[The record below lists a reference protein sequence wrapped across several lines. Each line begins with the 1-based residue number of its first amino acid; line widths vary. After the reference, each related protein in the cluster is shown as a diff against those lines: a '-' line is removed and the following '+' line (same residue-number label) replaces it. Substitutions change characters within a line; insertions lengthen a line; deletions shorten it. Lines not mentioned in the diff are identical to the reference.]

1 MDFHSLVCLKT
12 WGYGSKHGKT
22 QGYRRLSFG
31 DFIVKSLSL
40 TFCLFTSLCFRFS
53 FRRSSVFRTD
63 PWMVRGYVLIYSN
76 NRRKKLP
83 RPHYTAAAEI
93 KRLLTKSASGSSNL
107 KLYFRSNSSCF
118 STSDSSYS
126 KNNRAK
132 VCKSCLS
139 LETIIENQKWNEG
152 RTMNSILHKTRRQA
166 LISFFT
172 CSFVLDLS
180 SLVTLEELGNEFNQV
195 RTNAVKRLIQ
205 TKSIYNVIF

>member
-126 KNNRAK
+126 KNNRTKA
-132 VCKSCLS
+132 CKSCLS
-139 LETIIENQKWNEG
+139 LETIIENQNE
-152 RTMNSILHKTRRQA
+152 MNDARWILSYIRQEDKH
-166 LISFFT
+166 SFRFLHVASFLT
-172 CSFVLDLS
+172 CLVWLHWKN
-180 SLVTLEELGNEFNQV
+180 LVTN
-195 RTNAVKRLIQ
+195 LIKWGLLQ
-205 TKSIYNVIF
+205 I